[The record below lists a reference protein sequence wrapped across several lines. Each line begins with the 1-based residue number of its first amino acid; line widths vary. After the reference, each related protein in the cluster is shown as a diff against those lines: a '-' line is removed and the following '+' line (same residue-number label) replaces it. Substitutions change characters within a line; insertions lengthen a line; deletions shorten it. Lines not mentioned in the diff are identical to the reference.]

1 MITKEK
7 IVHLLNYAINA
18 PSGGNS
24 QPWTFKVSDNKLTI
38 LSHPEK
44 DNPVLNFRSRGTLI
58 AQGALIE
65 NIIITAS
72 HYGFEATVNIAQ
84 DANDQAIAQIT
95 FSDSRLPPDPL
106 YLSIPL
112 RSTNRKQY
120 RDATIS
126 NGILTGILN
135 IANTLGGSMVNTSF
149 TDDKSKMVIA
159 GKAAS
164 NNEVIMLENKVLHNL
179 FFKEVTWNFH
189 EEKIK
194 GGSGLYIKTLEL
206 KKPQEIVFRII
217 RHWPMMAALKKIGLA
232 KFIASENAKIYG
244 TGGAMWAIS
253 VNEASHEN
261 FITAGRVLERIWLIC
276 AKEGISL
283 QLMTGILFMRQ
294 KIMDSKTDIFS
305 PDEVSLIK
313 TSYDQISSAFNIKG
327 GIITLMFRVGYSEKP
342 SAFSYKKE
350 PIIVS
355 S

>member
-1 MITKEK
+1 MSTKDK
-7 IVHLLNYAINA
+7 IIQLLNYAINA

-24 QPWTFKVSDNKLTI
+24 QPWTFKISDNKLTI

-65 NIIITAS
+65 NIIIAAS
-72 HYGFEATVNIAQ
+72 YHGLEAVVNIAKNP
-84 DANDQAIAQIT
+84 NDQAIAEIT
-95 FSDSRLPPDPL
+95 FSDSHLSPDPL
-106 YLSIPL
+106 YSSIQT

-120 RDATIS
+120 KDKAIPK
-126 NGILTGILN
+126 GILTDISN
-135 IANTLGGSMVNTSF
+135 TANALGGSMVNTSF

-179 FFKEVTWNFH
+179 FFKEVIWNSR

-217 RHWPMMAALKKIGLA
+217 RHWPMMAVLKKIGLA

-244 TGGAMWAIS
+244 TGGAMGAIS
-253 VNEASHEN
+253 VNGSSHEN
-261 FITAGRVLERIWLIC
+261 FITAGRVLERIWLSY
-276 AKEGISL
+276 AKEGLSL
-283 QLMTGILFMRQ
+283 QLMTGILFMWQ
-294 KIMDSKTDIFS
+294 KITAGDTDAFS
-305 PDEVSLIK
+305 PGEVSLIK

-350 PIIVS
+350 PIIITS
-355 S
+355 

>member
-1 MITKEK
+1 
-7 IVHLLNYAINA
+7 
-18 PSGGNS
+18 
-24 QPWTFKVSDNKLTI
+24 
-38 LSHPEK
+38 
-44 DNPVLNFRSRGTLI
+44 
-58 AQGALIE
+58 
-65 NIIITAS
+65 
-72 HYGFEATVNIAQ
+72 
-84 DANDQAIAQIT
+84 
-95 FSDSRLPPDPL
+95 
-106 YLSIPL
+106 
-112 RSTNRKQY
+112 
-120 RDATIS
+120 
-126 NGILTGILN
+126 
-135 IANTLGGSMVNTSF
+135 
-149 TDDKSKMVIA
+149 
-159 GKAAS
+159 
-164 NNEVIMLENKVLHNL
+164 
-179 FFKEVTWNFH
+179 
-189 EEKIK
+189 
-194 GGSGLYIKTLEL
+194 
-206 KKPQEIVFRII
+206 
-217 RHWPMMAALKKIGLA
+217 LA